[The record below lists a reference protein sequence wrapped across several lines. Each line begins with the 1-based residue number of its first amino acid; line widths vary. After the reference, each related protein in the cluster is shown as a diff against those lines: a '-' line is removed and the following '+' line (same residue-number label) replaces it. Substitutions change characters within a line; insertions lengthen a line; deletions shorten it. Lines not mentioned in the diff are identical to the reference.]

1 VLLFLFAISL
11 LTGVLFG
18 LLPAARVSRL
28 DVNSVLKETGARS
41 GGGAR
46 HNRLRGLLVVS
57 EIALAVV
64 LLAGAVLMIRT
75 FAGLRAADTGLESS
89 HVLTMKTS
97 ISASRYGTTASV
109 ATMVREATDR
119 IEALPGVQYAACT
132 LSLPM
137 GQTDIDMPFD
147 IEGRVPKNGKWEGD
161 EQWRFVSAHYFE
173 ALHIPLLRGRFF
185 DPRDVANSDR
195 VAVINDAFAKKFWPQ
210 GDPLGQRITIA
221 KGIGADFEEPPRE
234 IVGIVGSVTEVGLG
248 NGKVPV
254 MYVPQ
259 SQVTD
264 GVTKLASSL
273 IPLSWVIGTKSDPLS
288 AASAARHE
296 FESLDAQLA
305 PSKILTLDQVIAES
319 TARNNFNVLLLS
331 VFALVALS
339 LAAVGIYGLMSY
351 AVQQR
356 TQEIGIRMALGADRQ
371 RIMRLV
377 LGQSMKLAAIGTV
390 IGLAAAFGLTRLLA
404 QLLFGV
410 KSTDPLT
417 YAMVVAILGAV
428 ALFAAFV
435 PARRATMVDPILALR
450 HE

>member
-1 VLLFLFAISL
+1 
-11 LTGVLFG
+11 
-18 LLPAARVSRL
+18 
-28 DVNSVLKETGARS
+28 
-41 GGGAR
+41 
-46 HNRLRGLLVVS
+46 
-57 EIALAVV
+57 
-64 LLAGAVLMIRT
+64 
-75 FAGLRAADTGLESS
+75 
-89 HVLTMKTS
+89 
-97 ISASRYGTTASV
+97 
-109 ATMVREATDR
+109 
-119 IEALPGVQYAACT
+119 
-132 LSLPM
+132 M
-137 GQTDIDMPFD
+137 GQTDIDLPFV

-173 ALHIPLLRGRFF
+173 ALRIPLLRGRFF
-185 DPRDVANSDR
+185 DHRDVANSDR
-195 VAVINDAFAKKFWPQ
+195 VAIINDAFAKKFWPQ
-210 GDPLGQRITIA
+210 SDPLGQRLTIG

-234 IVGIVGSVTEVGLG
+234 IVGIVGSVTEIGLG

-264 GVTKLASSL
+264 GITKLASGL
-273 IPLSWVIGTKSDPLS
+273 IPLNWVIGTKSDPLS

-305 PSKILTLDQVIAES
+305 PSKILTLDQVILDS
-319 TARNNFNVLLLS
+319 TARDNFNVLLLS

-371 RIMRLV
+371 KIMRLI
-377 LGQSMKLAAIGTV
+377 LGESMKLAAIGTV

-417 YAMVVAILGAV
+417 YGLVVAILTAV

>member
-1 VLLFLFAISL
+1 VAIV
-11 LTGVLFG
+11 T
-18 LLPAARVSRL
+18 
-28 DVNSVLKETGARS
+28 E
-41 GGGAR
+41 
-46 HNRLRGLLVVS
+46 
-57 EIALAVV
+57 
-64 LLAGAVLMIRT
+64 
-75 FAGLRAADTGLESS
+75 
-89 HVLTMKTS
+89 
-97 ISASRYGTTASV
+97 
-109 ATMVREATDR
+109 
-119 IEALPGVQYAACT
+119 
-132 LSLPM
+132 
-137 GQTDIDMPFD
+137 
-147 IEGRVPKNGKWEGD
+147 
-161 EQWRFVSAHYFE
+161 
-173 ALHIPLLRGRFF
+173 
-185 DPRDVANSDR
+185 
-195 VAVINDAFAKKFWPQ
+195 AFAKKFWPQ
-210 GDPLGQRITIA
+210 ADPLGQRITIG

-234 IVGIVGSVTEVGLG
+234 IVGIVGSVTEIGLG

-264 GVTKLASSL
+264 GITKLAAGL

-288 AASAARHE
+288 AASSARHE

-305 PSKILTLDQVIAES
+305 PSKVLTLDQVIADS
-319 TARNNFNVLLLS
+319 TARDNFNVLLLS

-371 RIMRLV
+371 KIMRLI

-417 YAMVVAILGAV
+417 YGLVVAILTAV